1 MENGVHGVCVLG
13 NFRVLTLEKNQPKPN
28 IRSWSLVGQKKDLDK
43 FAMQAQEMK
52 ELKERWNLLDF
63 KYQFLLDMVGWI
75 SSKQIF
81 VYFISCPHV
90 DRGSNY
96 SLWKVVVKI

>member
-1 MENGVHGVCVLG
+1 
-13 NFRVLTLEKNQPKPN
+13 
-28 IRSWSLVGQKKDLDK
+28 
-43 FAMQAQEMK
+43 
-52 ELKERWNLLDF
+52 
-63 KYQFLLDMVGWI
+63 LDMVGWI